1 MSYNAPGIRI
11 AGTSIP
17 FERVGRVYSEFKN
30 KVGQH
35 FSGDLARKFSYEKLF
50 PGRLSL
56 ISQKTKSMGVRAYDK
71 LQKDTEAMAKG
82 IRHSERQMIREALD
96 SGVQLT
102 DSRLEAA
109 RQWIRAQYDQIRAD
123 EVAMG
128 VRSNGDSVDNYQ
140 FVFNRRGSKKAR
152 DDFKKDRKRIAKT
165 TNSLKGYT
173 VTEAKA
179 AGLKPVEDPFEA
191 LLYRKMDSNRSM
203 TRAWFKKDLLE
214 HYGLLAKKLSDKET
228 ISRKLA
234 LKLKEDLPVDLQ
246 NQMGSADEWYLP
258 REIDEV
264 YKAFV
269 DLTTLGSKDGAVL
282 GRIFDN
288 LTNKFKFLATVPF
301 PGFHIRNMIG
311 DVFMGFLDGVRS
323 PTYTELFNKIQKHRS
338 GNMTR
343 FNIGPG
349 LNWSYD
355 ELNDFYMKHAASGR
369 FYTSDL
375 DPRMLRSTP
384 KKAVDKLRD
393 VSERR
398 EDFGRLAHFLHAMR
412 NEYPA
417 ALKAGKKDALD
428 KAIEAS
434 VYRVNKYKFDY
445 SALTATE
452 HQIKR
457 LAMPFYTYSRKAI
470 PTLIEAFFLSP
481 RNIGRAAKIFGGEQ
495 GENYE
500 NFNHML
506 VPQYMREIGYATLT
520 DEEEP
525 WAISGDIL
533 PVPGALTSLDFSDR
547 QDFFQSIVAQMNPLI
562 GAVPELAMGK
572 YAFNDRPIG
581 STAEYVGSKIGPVG
595 GYRQWDNPNSSIM
608 QKIISNRMGLGLS
621 ARKITEGQQE
631 FAFQE
636 QRDQVIDEPFRQW
649 NDENADTGIRVYMSN
664 RQDGSDFQVKDTT
677 TDLVVFSS
685 RNVEE
690 AMKFAE
696 MAAKGMRA
704 SGRVVEEEPSFN
716 RELLKLLPPQG

>member
-1 MSYNAPGIRI
+1 
-11 AGTSIP
+11 
-17 FERVGRVYSEFKN
+17 
-30 KVGQH
+30 
-35 FSGDLARKFSYEKLF
+35 
-50 PGRLSL
+50 
-56 ISQKTKSMGVRAYDK
+56 
-71 LQKDTEAMAKG
+71 
-82 IRHSERQMIREALD
+82 
-96 SGVQLT
+96 
-102 DSRLEAA
+102 
-109 RQWIRAQYDQIRAD
+109 
-123 EVAMG
+123 
-128 VRSNGDSVDNYQ
+128 
-140 FVFNRRGSKKAR
+140 
-152 DDFKKDRKRIAKT
+152 
-165 TNSLKGYT
+165 
-173 VTEAKA
+173 
-179 AGLKPVEDPFEA
+179 
-191 LLYRKMDSNRSM
+191 
-203 TRAWFKKDLLE
+203 
-214 HYGLLAKKLSDKET
+214 
-228 ISRKLA
+228 
-234 LKLKEDLPVDLQ
+234 
-246 NQMGSADEWYLP
+246 
-258 REIDEV
+258 
-264 YKAFV
+264 
-269 DLTTLGSKDGAVL
+269 
-282 GRIFDN
+282 
-288 LTNKFKFLATVPF
+288 
-301 PGFHIRNMIG
+301 
-311 DVFMGFLDGVRS
+311 
-323 PTYTELFNKIQKHRS
+323 
-338 GNMTR
+338 
-343 FNIGPG
+343 
-349 LNWSYD
+349 
-355 ELNDFYMKHAASGR
+355 
-369 FYTSDL
+369 
-375 DPRMLRSTP
+375 
-384 KKAVDKLRD
+384 
-393 VSERR
+393 
-398 EDFGRLAHFLHAMR
+398 MR